1 MREKNKLINYKNM
14 FSKNKFAIGALA
26 GATVAF
32 LTPLAIQRY
41 NEPNRAYEEFQA
53 QRAHANALRDAQEL
67 GYQEAICT
75 TDAEGLLI
83 LPPAPLEILAQHE
96 PIYDVQASCPDTY
109 RDEVA
114 NRRYQIYIQRGY

>member
-1 MREKNKLINYKNM
+1 M
-14 FSKNKFAIGALA
+14 FSKNKFAFGALA
-26 GATVAF
+26 GATVTF
-32 LTPLAIQRY
+32 LTPLTIERY
-41 NEPNRAYEEFQA
+41 NEPDRRYEEFQA
-53 QRAHANALRDAQEL
+53 HRAHENALRDAQES
-67 GYQEAICT
+67 GYREAICT